1 MIRHGKS
8 RASGGGSPNE
18 AERSTDR
25 QVRDKIKTIDEM
37 GVLAYQLH
45 AAGRTITLVHGT
57 FDLLHMGH
65 VRHLESA
72 RREGDI
78 LMVTVTAD
86 AHVIRTPDRPVF
98 ADHMRAEMLAA
109 LEYVDFVG
117 VHDGVSAIDV
127 IRTIR
132 PEAYVKG
139 ADYANPEDDVTGKI
153 VDERNAVEEH
163 GGRLVIT
170 KDITFSSSSLLNK
183 HFDLYDPELRD
194 YLDDMR
200 ESGAVN
206 EILELIERV
215 KDFRVLLVG
224 DAIVDEYQ
232 YVMPLGKSPKE
243 MMIATQFEN
252 REVFAGGVFAAANH
266 IASFCKEIE
275 VITSL
280 GNLDSH
286 EELIRKNLKPNVRLT
301 PLHRDG
307 VPTTRKSRFIES
319 GYMRKVFEV
328 YFMDDSP
335 LDAPMETALN
345 TLIKERAGDFDVVIA
360 TDFGHGLIGP
370 STTRTLVDTARFL
383 AVNTQTNSA
392 NAGFNLVTKYPK
404 ADYVC
409 IDAPEARLAT
419 RERTKDIDTVISEL
433 LPGVIECSRLTVTHG
448 TNGCVTFETGQG
460 VTKIPAFTKTVV
472 DTVGAGDAFL
482 AVTAPIVAAGGSMD
496 LVGFIGNAAG
506 AIKVSILGHRQSVEK
521 PRLVKFLTTLL
532 K

>member
-1 MIRHGKS
+1 
-8 RASGGGSPNE
+8 
-18 AERSTDR
+18 
-25 QVRDKIKTIDEM
+25 
-37 GVLAYQLH
+37 
-45 AAGRTITLVHGT
+45 
-57 FDLLHMGH
+57 
-65 VRHLESA
+65 
-72 RREGDI
+72 
-78 LMVTVTAD
+78 
-86 AHVIRTPDRPVF
+86 
-98 ADHMRAEMLAA
+98 
-109 LEYVDFVG
+109 
-117 VHDGVSAIDV
+117 
-127 IRTIR
+127 
-132 PEAYVKG
+132 
-139 ADYANPEDDVTGKI
+139 
-153 VDERNAVEEH
+153 
-163 GGRLVIT
+163 
-170 KDITFSSSSLLNK
+170 
-183 HFDLYDPELRD
+183 
-194 YLDDMR
+194 
-200 ESGAVN
+200 
-206 EILELIERV
+206 
-215 KDFRVLLVG
+215 
-224 DAIVDEYQ
+224 
-232 YVMPLGKSPKE
+232 

-345 TLIKERAGDFDVVIA
+345 TLIEERAGDFDVVIA

-433 LPGVIECSRLTVTHG
+433 LPGIIECSRLTVTHG